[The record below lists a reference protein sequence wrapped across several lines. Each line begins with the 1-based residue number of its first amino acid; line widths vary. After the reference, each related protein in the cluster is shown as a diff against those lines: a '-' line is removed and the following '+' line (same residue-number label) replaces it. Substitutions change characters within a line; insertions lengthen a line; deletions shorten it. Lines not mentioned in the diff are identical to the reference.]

1 MNTYRIAALP
11 GDGIG
16 KEVMPVALKVLYT
29 LSEAFGTFKLEVGQ
43 YPWGCEHYLETGVI
57 MPPDGIDILRQYDAI
72 YFVAAGHPDV
82 TDYRSAWEFIFIMR
96 KDFKQYVNVRPIVSY
111 PGVKTLLAT
120 DEPID
125 FVIVRENSEGEYAGP
140 GGIVHPNNSNG
151 VAIQTSVFTREGVER
166 IARYAFKL
174 ARERRGRVTN
184 VTKSNAMRHS
194 LVFWDNVIAQVAKE
208 FPDVEYSIMYVDAAT
223 MKFIQ
228 RPSFFDVIVT
238 TNLFGDVLSDLGG
251 AMVGSVGLSAS
262 GNINPEREF
271 PSMYEPVHGSA
282 PDIAGKGIANPVG
295 TILSGALM
303 LKDLGQSA
311 AAELLRKAVAAALAD
326 GFQTGDLGGSASTQE
341 MGDAICDRIIKLHQQ
356 PSGQTQ

>member
-1 MNTYRIAALP
+1 
-11 GDGIG
+11 
-16 KEVMPVALKVLYT
+16 
-29 LSEAFGTFKLEVGQ
+29 
-43 YPWGCEHYLETGVI
+43 
-57 MPPDGIDILRQYDAI
+57 
-72 YFVAAGHPDV
+72 
-82 TDYRSAWEFIFIMR
+82 
-96 KDFKQYVNVRPIVSY
+96 
-111 PGVKTLLAT
+111 
-120 DEPID
+120 
-125 FVIVRENSEGEYAGP
+125 
-140 GGIVHPNNSNG
+140 
-151 VAIQTSVFTREGVER
+151 
-166 IARYAFKL
+166 
-174 ARERRGRVTN
+174 
-184 VTKSNAMRHS
+184 
-194 LVFWDNVIAQVAKE
+194 
-208 FPDVEYSIMYVDAAT
+208 VEYSIMYVDAAT